1 MEDISVKRK
10 TKQKKL
16 TLSQTQLEV
25 IVELQKR
32 YFEDDNNFID
42 YFLEVGVKPEI
53 FRNKILYESDNPQDI
68 NDILIPQ
75 IITKFPSFDK
85 KNVVIETTMINQIFP
100 HGFKLVE
107 SDKRPIPDFYCLILD
122 NQLYSAIYTRKYL
135 SCLVVYESIEE
146 YKKLYDKFKLED
158 EKFMEVMKAAISQK
172 QSELEEKNRNKY
184 KNYYIPKCLCL
195 VSVHPYINKYEEIL
209 RTIYDL
215 VTDKQYK
222 SLFIDQIIEK
232 LIIETPKIPRGLK
245 RIVLKFPNNN
255 IELTENKMNEFPAVN
270 VNLAY
275 TFDIMNYENI
285 IEIYKY
291 LLYETKLIFF
301 SENLYKL
308 TNTILSFVFLL
319 APFNYQFQIVSILS
333 KELYGFMETISPFI
347 FGVNEKYTENFFK
360 KNKITIEDTTICMVD
375 IDSDNYFL
383 IAPGGELNPKDF
395 PEIPK
400 KLRKKLED
408 KLKAYLI
415 NKKKKKSIDK

>member
-10 TKQKKL
+10 AKQKKL

-301 SENLYKL
+301 
-308 TNTILSFVFLL
+308 
-319 APFNYQFQIVSILS
+319 Q
-333 KELYGFMETISPFI
+333 
-347 FGVNEKYTENFFK
+347 
-360 KNKITIEDTTICMVD
+360 KI
-375 IDSDNYFL
+375 Y
-383 IAPGGELNPKDF
+383 
-395 PEIPK
+395 
-400 KLRKKLED
+400 
-408 KLKAYLI
+408 I
-415 NKKKKKSIDK
+415 N